1 MLDSWVNQ
9 RDATLNRMPL
19 ADDILAR
26 IRTDFSGGEMI
37 AAIERLESL
46 QREDSEL
53 FSDRILRCIVF
64 VAAGKSAEVERAI
77 AEAQADYRDL
87 IVWAEYDGHFG
98 AQLRDLS
105 LPFVT

>member
-37 AAIERLESL
+37 AAIERFESL

-64 VAAGKSAEVERAI
+64 VAAGKSAVMERAI

-87 IVWAEYDGHFG
+87 IIWAEYDGHFG
-98 AQLRDLS
+98 AQQRVLS
-105 LPFVT
+105 LPFP